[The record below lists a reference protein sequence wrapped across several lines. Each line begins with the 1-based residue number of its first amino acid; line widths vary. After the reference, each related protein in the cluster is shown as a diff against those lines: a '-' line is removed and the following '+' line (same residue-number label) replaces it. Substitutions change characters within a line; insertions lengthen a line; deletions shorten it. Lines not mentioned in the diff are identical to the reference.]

1 MAQSRRTRKLRRGGG
16 WFSSEAKKSNANI
29 KRASNDAIGKIKE
42 SNAKATV
49 RKKAE
54 TAAAN
59 RRDYKTLDAKK
70 DKLILERRKAAAS
83 IEDIEKEQKRM
94 VNEELK
100 KEAEKWLQQADKK
113 PGWFS

>member
-1 MAQSRRTRKLRRGGG
+1 MGQTRRTRRLRRGGG
-16 WFSSEAKKSNANI
+16 WFSGEGKKSNANV
-29 KRASNDAIGKIKE
+29 KRASNNAIGKIKE

-49 RKKAE
+49 RRKAE

-59 RRDYKTLDAKK
+59 RRDYKSLDAKK
-70 DKLILERRKAAAS
+70 DKLIIDRRKAAAT
-83 IEDIEKEQKRM
+83 IEEIEAQQKRM

-100 KEAEKWLQQADKK
+100 KQADKWIENAERK